1 MDLVKNLLEKR
12 NFRIYLSYPSFI
24 LSKRGSDNVS
34 IVCSFKRGVM
44 TVSIS
49 HGGVRNPRK
58 AKKIIKSIFG
68 DFYRCEQAKTPSAG
82 VVCFNLTRLN

>member
-1 MDLVKNLLEKR
+1 MDLVKNLLEKH

-24 LSKRGSDNVS
+24 LSKRGCDNVS

-49 HGGVRNPRK
+49 HGGVRNPKK

-68 DFYRCEQAKTPSAG
+68 DSYRCEQQKVISASA
-82 VVCFNLTRLN
+82 VYFNLTRLN